1 MKIKNLNIKK
11 ALKTTAVAL
20 VTGTVILTGSI
31 GVAPTKVEASSYTY
45 TNNVMY
51 YFTSNVNSDIE
62 KYLDKDESSTNLNK
76 LLGYYDTLYDFINNN
91 KYVQNTYFRNLTYA
105 EQEELNY
112 LLNSWGNRIYDM
124 YSKKSYF
131 PTSCKSKLGF
141 TLKYD
146 SQETGYDR
154 DHDEVMEYY
163 TETADEKLDTYLSEK
178 NSESYLRKALNIYK
192 ELINFVKGSTRK
204 EGYVIY
210 ELTQTEQ
217 ADIIRLLENWTYD
230 IENEYNGYSY
240 YSSTCINRNYGPGW
254 TVNIDNLYRE
264 LGEYINQSLNTQ
276 NPNFVQNNTGINY
289 NHQAA
294 ITYFTTNQESLLN
307 TYVTTI
313 NETNFVNSLN
323 TYSTLWKFIKGEV
336 SVYGY
341 YYSNLTTTEKQT
353 LINLMNNWTTKIA
366 NAYGTLENYNTLC
379 TEKVGWTIT
388 LADFNREL
396 TATNQTPVVNTPAV
410 SQPIITPTNPVV
422 PTPTN
427 PVVSVPQQNINNT
440 IGKDWRA
447 NYIDPSINTS
457 RGVRDY
463 VPENLDDLENNW
475 NNQFNNGYYDMY
487 GNYIP
492 YNNNYNQFN
501 GFNNYQEGYQED
513 YVPTYIPR

>member
-11 ALKTTAVAL
+11 TLKTTAVAL

-31 GVAPTKVEASSYTY
+31 GVMPTKVEASSYTY

-62 KYLDKDESSTNLNK
+62 KYLDKEESSTNLNK
-76 LLGYYDTLYDFINNN
+76 LLGYYDTLYDFINNS

-112 LLNSWGNRIYDM
+112 LLNSWGNEIYDM

-131 PTSCKSKLGF
+131 QTSCKSKLGF

-163 TETADEKLDTYLSEK
+163 TETLDEQLDK
-178 NSESYLRKALNIYK
+178 NLDKTNSQTNLKSSLDVYK
-192 ELINFVKGSTRK
+192 KIINFIKGQRSY
-204 EGYVIY
+204 GYVFT

-217 ADIIRLLENWTYD
+217 ADIIMLLENWTYD
-230 IENEYNGYSY
+230 IENEYNGYNY
-240 YSSTCINRNYGPGW
+240 YSTSCISKIGW
-254 TVNIDNLYRE
+254 KVNINNLYHE
-264 LGEYINQSLNTQ
+264 LGEYINQSLNNQ
-276 NPNFVQNNTGINY
+276 NPSFIQNNLGINY

-294 ITYFTTNQESLLN
+294 ITYFTSNQEALINS
-307 TYVTTI
+307 YITTI
-313 NETNFVNSLN
+313 NETNFANSLN
-323 TYSTLWKFIKGEV
+323 SFSTLWKFVKGEV

-341 YYSNLTTTEKQT
+341 YYSNLTATEKQV
-353 LINLMNNWTTKIA
+353 LNDLMINWTTKIA
-366 NAYGTLENYNTLC
+366 NAYGSLENYNTLC
-379 TEKVGWTIT
+379 IEKVGWTIT
-388 LADFNREL
+388 LEDLRAQL
-396 TATNQTPVVNTPAV
+396 TALTQTPVVNNPV
-410 SQPIITPTNPVV
+410 ISQPIVTPINPVV

-447 NYIDPSINTS
+447 NYINPSINTS
-457 RGVRDY
+457 RGVSDF

-492 YNNNYNQFN
+492 YNNNYNQFD
-501 GFNNYQEGYQED
+501 GFDNYQQGYQED
-513 YVPTYIPR
+513 YVPTHIPR